1 MLVFLFS
8 LVSAG
13 MKFLRIK
20 VKRREKDEKDE
31 KEVKRWERKEIKRS
45 KKMSP

>member
-20 VKRREKDEKDE
+20 VKRREKDEK
-31 KEVKRWERKEIKRS
+31 EVKRWERKEIKRS